1 MIAAIWPLAYVC
13 ARRAC
18 APGAVERAR
27 QLLGAD
33 ILDGMLRAVEGSV
46 REEVS
51 RALNADYIEREFDKL
66 ALKFNARLLVPALDA
81 SVKIFKKIIFKEDS
95 ESPDLGLISEIAEI
109 EKGLLRELAGLLRGT
124 GYAQV
129 ENLVRGL
136 SVLAEYDLWH
146 LRRLSEYSEY
156 TLSISLRD
164 LEGMARDALG
174 DVMVMRVMQLYLFH
188 TLFAC
193 TSAVLAV
200 AGIVERFKEGN
211 RDALAARCREYAE
224 VLNAYIDTVDT
235 YLDKEAREIL
245 KRLGLLSS

>member
-1 MIAAIWPLAYVC
+1 VIAAIWPLAYVC

-33 ILDGMLRAVEGSV
+33 ILDSMLRAVEGGV

-51 RALNADYIEREFDKL
+51 RVLNADDIEREFDKL
-66 ALKFNARLLVPALDA
+66 ALKFSTRLLVPALDVN
-81 SVKIFKKIIFKEDS
+81 VKIFKKIIFKEDS
-95 ESPDLGLISEIAEI
+95 ESPDLGLINEIAEI
-109 EKGLLRELAGLLRGT
+109 EKGLVRELAGLLRGT
-124 GYAQV
+124 GYAQA

-136 SVLAEYDLWH
+136 SVLAEYDLWY

-174 DVMVMRVMQLYLFH
+174 DVMVMQLYLFH

-200 AGIVERFKEGN
+200 AGIVERFREGN

-224 VLNAYIDTVDT
+224 ELDAYIDTVDT
-235 YLDKEAREIL
+235 LLDKEAREAL
-245 KRLGLLSS
+245 KRLGPLSS